1 LPNFSHDKL
10 IEFIRSYDQ
19 QLIGIEEL
27 VDEFIDDYPTEEE
40 SLGVNAYLEMMAQKI
55 RSSIE

>member
-19 QLIGIEEL
+19 QLIGIEKL

-40 SLGVNAYLEMMAQKI
+40 SFGVTAYLEMMAQKI